1 LNPNPKP
8 LVKVL
13 GRIQNIPIPHGIR
26 HEKNIEVRE
35 NNVFLRVF

>member
-8 LVKVL
+8 LVRVL
-13 GRIQNIPIPHGIR
+13 GRIQSIPILLGIR
-26 HEKNIEVRE
+26 HGKNIEVRE